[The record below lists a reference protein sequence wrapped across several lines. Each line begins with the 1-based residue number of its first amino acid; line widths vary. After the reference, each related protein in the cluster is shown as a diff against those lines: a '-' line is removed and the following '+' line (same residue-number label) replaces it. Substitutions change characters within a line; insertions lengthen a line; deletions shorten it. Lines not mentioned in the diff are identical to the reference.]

1 MRGTGGGKNT
11 KEEAKAKARARTK
24 AEEKERKVRNDSMK
38 WRTQAVN
45 KKGYVQQRYGDQ
57 NAWYENGSPGEGPSG
72 MKASWTCMTRT
83 VHPRRHPS
91 G

>member
-45 KKGYVQQRYGDQ
+45 KKGTSS
-57 NAWYENGSPGEGPSG
+57 NGTKTRTHG
-72 MKASWTCMTRT
+72 MKT
-83 VHPRRHPS
+83 VAQERDRVA
-91 G
+91 